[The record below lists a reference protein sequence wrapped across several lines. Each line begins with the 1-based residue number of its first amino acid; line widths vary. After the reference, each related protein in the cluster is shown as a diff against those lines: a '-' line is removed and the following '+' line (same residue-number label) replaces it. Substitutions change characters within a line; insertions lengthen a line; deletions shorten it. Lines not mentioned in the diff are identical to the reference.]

1 LKNALRVHM
10 SANETMGIK
19 SSRMPLS
26 QSQLWIVRGM
36 ENKGAKPALDVF
48 ITQNAYVRMCAHAG
62 SDLDNEVGGWMAG
75 KHCQDS
81 ISGESFIVI
90 DTILLA
96 QYTNQGPAHL
106 TFTGDS
112 QVEMLNTLETS
123 YPNKVLVGW
132 YHTHPR
138 MGVFL
143 SQWDIWLHQN
153 FFPEPWQVALVI
165 EPFSSIGGVF
175 IRQEDGSLEP
185 QCYYGF
191 YEIRSNPDR
200 SVVFWQ
206 NLQKYEEQKKEKE
219 PHE

>member
-1 LKNALRVHM
+1 
-10 SANETMGIK
+10 
-19 SSRMPLS
+19 MPLG

-36 ENKGAKPALDVF
+36 ENKGAKPALNVF

-81 ISGESFIVI
+81 ISGDSFIVI
-90 DTILLA
+90 DTILSA
-96 QYTNQGPAHL
+96 QFTNQGPAHL

-191 YEIRSNPDR
+191 YEIQSNPDR

>member
-1 LKNALRVHM
+1 MKNAFRVHM

-36 ENKGAKPALDVF
+36 ENKGAKPALNVF

>member
-1 LKNALRVHM
+1 MKNALRVHM
-10 SANETMGIK
+10 SAIETMGIK

-36 ENKGAKPALDVF
+36 ENKGAKPALNVF

-191 YEIRSNPDR
+191 YEIQSNPDR

>member
-1 LKNALRVHM
+1 M
-10 SANETMGIK
+10 SAIETMGIK

-36 ENKGAKPALDVF
+36 ENKGAKPALNVF

-62 SDLDNEVGGWMAG
+62 SELDNEVGGWMAG

-90 DTILLA
+90 DTILSA
-96 QYTNQGPAHL
+96 QYTSQGPAHL

-191 YEIRSNPDR
+191 YEIQSNPDR

>member
-1 LKNALRVHM
+1 M
-10 SANETMGIK
+10 SAIETMGIK

-36 ENKGAKPALDVF
+36 ENKGAKPALNVF

-62 SDLDNEVGGWMAG
+62 SELDNEVGGWMAG

-191 YEIRSNPDR
+191 YEIQSNPDR

>member
-1 LKNALRVHM
+1 MKNALRVHM
-10 SANETMGIK
+10 SAIETMGIK

-36 ENKGAKPALDVF
+36 ENKGAKPALNVF

-62 SDLDNEVGGWMAG
+62 SELDNEVGGWMAG

-191 YEIRSNPDR
+191 YEIQSNPDR

>member
-1 LKNALRVHM
+1 MKNALRVHM
-10 SANETMGIK
+10 SAIETMGIK

-36 ENKGAKPALDVF
+36 ENKGAKPALNVF

-62 SDLDNEVGGWMAG
+62 SELDNEVGGWMAG

-175 IRQEDGSLEP
+175 ISQEDGSLEP

>member
-1 LKNALRVHM
+1 M

-19 SSRMPLS
+19 SSRMPLG

-36 ENKGAKPALDVF
+36 ENKGAKPALNVF

-90 DTILLA
+90 DTILSA

-165 EPFSSIGGVF
+165 EPFSSIGGIF

-191 YEIRSNPDR
+191 YEIQSNPDR